1 MSVVKNRFIALLF
14 LSLSVLFIFFL
25 PSTCYSD
32 IYSWKDE
39 KGVEHFTN
47 SINSIPR
54 QHRKRSKLIKR
65 TKPKVGPFKTETKGE
80 DLKGKEKKTSGLEN
94 QKTVVSLRQSGNSF
108 IVSATLNGSYEAL
121 FVLDTGA
128 SITTISKDA
137 AAKLRIKITP
147 DTPVLSL
154 QTANGIIDAPLIK
167 LKSISVGGR
176 KEKDMMAVV
185 LDVEPG
191 FTGLLGLTFL
201 NEFNYSVNPNDQV
214 LILDSLEDPD
224 TEKLYGGHGQKWW
237 KQKFYMLRSYVDGEK
252 KIIEKLERMKS
263 KTEDKKRLLWI
274 EDRIEIKNNNVK
286 FFKKELKN
294 LKTKAT
300 IAMVPGRWKQ

>member
-1 MSVVKNRFIALLF
+1 MVKNRFIALLF
-14 LSLSVLFIFFL
+14 LSLSVFYIFFL

-47 SINSIPR
+47 NINTIPR

-65 TKPKVGPFKTETKGE
+65 TKPKEGPLKAETKGE
-80 DLKGKEKKTSGLEN
+80 DLKGKGKTSLLEN
-94 QKTVVSLRQSGNSF
+94 RRTVVSLLQSGSSL
-108 IVSATLNGSYEAL
+108 IVSATLNGSYKAL

-128 SITTISKDA
+128 SITTISNDA
-137 AAKLRIKITP
+137 AAKLRIKVTP

-154 QTANGIIDAPLIK
+154 QTANGVIDAPLIK
-167 LKSISVGGR
+167 LKSISLGGR
-176 KEKDMMAVV
+176 KQNDMIAVIH
-185 LDVEPG
+185 DVEPK

-201 NEFNYSVNPNDQV
+201 NEFNYSVNPNDRV
-214 LILDSLEDPD
+214 LILDSLEDPA

-237 KQKFYMLRSYVDGEK
+237 KQKFYMLRSYIQREK
-252 KIIEKLERMKS
+252 QVIEELEKMKN

-274 EDRIEIKNNNVK
+274 EDRIEIKHNNVK
-286 FFKKELKN
+286 FFKNELRTLN
-294 LKTKAT
+294 TKAT
-300 IAMVPGRWKQ
+300 IAMVPVRWKQ